1 MREIHFQVY
10 KLSELPEE
18 TQEKAIEAYRD
29 HMMEAQ
35 SDMALDWSVD
45 DCSLFEPK
53 HEEMA
58 AILGG
63 DYYER
68 NSKEG
73 YFGQFVFKN
82 LRKGL
87 CFDLEYGRLDYADAL
102 EITNRE
108 MFLLW
113 LGIPEHLHHVV
124 DYEIENGPHGTRLM
138 MVLMDSGERE
148 LIEKLSPLAEAAED
162 KFLAHNKEILSRIQ
176 SSFDYYFSDESIK
189 ERIEED
195 GVEFFQDGKRYT
207 GKSREAEITI

>member
-1 MREIHFQVY
+1 MREINFLVY
-10 KLSELPEE
+10 KLSELTEE

-29 HMMEAQ
+29 HMMETQ
-35 SDMALDWSVD
+35 SDMALDWAID

-148 LIEKLSPLAEAAED
+148 LIEKLSPLAEAAEN
-162 KFLAHNKEILSRIQ
+162 KFFAHNEEILSRIQ
-176 SSFDYYFSDESIK
+176 SSYDYYFSDESIK

>member
-18 TQEKAIEAYRD
+18 TQKKAIESYRD
-29 HMMEAQ
+29 HMMETQ
-35 SDMALDWSVD
+35 SYMALDWAID
-45 DCSLFEPK
+45 DCALFEPK
-53 HEEMA
+53 HTEMVE
-58 AILGG
+58 ILGE

-68 NSKEG
+68 NLKG
-73 YFGQFVFKN
+73 GFGQFVFKN

-87 CFDLEYGRLDYADAL
+87 GFDLDYGRLDYAEAL

-124 DYEIENGPHGTRLM
+124 DYEIENGPHGTRLVM
-138 MVLMDSGERE
+138 MVALSEEME
-148 LIEKLSPLAEAAED
+148 LIHEVSPLAEAAEN
-162 KFLAHNKEILSRIQ
+162 KFFAHNKEILSRIQ
-176 SSFDYYFSDESIK
+176 SSYDYYFSDESIK

-195 GVEFFQDGKRYT
+195 GVEFFGDGKRYT
-207 GKSREAEITI
+207 GKSRELEITI